1 MKRLTESATP
11 AGGAAP
17 GRARHPLRGGG
28 TAVWRGT
35 LPGLLLLAGL
45 LAGAAAA
52 GEPAAATDWKSALVS
67 GPRVLRV
74 PRTLVYSRAQF
85 MYNPQLNYIGRW
97 TDTPLLLDP
106 SLRDDKPNGRYLSGA
121 AFGKMRETVLAYG
134 MDGFACLPGKR
145 GSAFLYEYCARG
157 PQDGFTLVPE
167 IAGAD
172 GSYGA
177 EANPRFDGVILPALA
192 SPYALRIN
200 GKLVVSSYGADSQPP
215 AFWENVFDAYRR
227 KYGDCFIFLPQLG
240 SPGGRGW
247 GSWQA
252 DYQAG
257 SVTTQAIAAAKEYL
271 RGYLRGTDGLYL
283 PATAMFI
290 DGERRF
296 DAAFYRDFVIALGKS
311 VLAEPEFKDKYFALT
326 ARVGKE
332 NCARIGYNLSS
343 YGTETLRLSMEAALS
358 GEPDLIVIP
367 EWDEQNENT
376 CLRPTLCNSF
386 AYLRIMRH
394 YTALTRHAAP
404 SPVPGDDRAIPNL
417 IFSCRKTLTLGER
430 LNVELL
436 NVPDSEREEAYTVR
450 LAFKDADGR
459 EVLAF
464 PEKTFNA
471 AALQEHRL
479 IAPSEAL
486 SGHAVLLPSL
496 TVSRGGVTRL
506 YEEGLPYV
514 ELRGTWNWDYKWV
527 MQPLRDL
534 LVPVRADFRFA
545 GETNG
550 VCTFAAD
557 VAAAEDLAYVEVLD
571 HHATVYSALNPGEP
585 CWREGPGQKVL
596 AFDIQSLFNH
606 EVVLNGTISLKGVNA
621 RWLLDTSYN
630 WPTEYPRPFT
640 GDTYR
645 FAAVKQGL
653 APQRIFVAL
662 PEAEAETAVVRIDL
676 PGQFVAEVPVR
687 QILEAG
693 VYGVPGQGVATLT
706 ISRFMRQ
713 AFQPYHLKSRSA
725 TFAAGLLPD
734 MPHSVV
740 HLQILA
746 KSGKTW
752 RSRPIVLNRGPDA
765 GLRTVTVYSDT
776 KNRPVEL
783 TVPAWQAPDI
793 AYAPDPRRGTALTC
807 EAGRMFWGLGG
818 GYPAQVTERGRSRT
832 LDTSVFIQ
840 ASSYPAAATRS
851 APAVCPQDDGQP
863 AWAFDGAGT
872 HLALPSGVIPRR
884 AGYTLSMEV
893 RPENAA
899 GQQLLLANRSHTLGT
914 LALLLD
920 NGVLKGAFLRDN
932 AQTVQLD
939 TGLALPP
946 GRWSTVQ
953 VGYDLSNLVIRV
965 NEQTRTA
972 ACPGPGRYDTPTVV
986 GGFEKSWFRGLIR
999 NIRVRHGVAAAPG
1012 GQQAAEF

>member
-1 MKRLTESATP
+1 M
-11 AGGAAP
+11 
-17 GRARHPLRGGG
+17 
-28 TAVWRGT
+28 
-35 LPGLLLLAGL
+35 
-45 LAGAAAA
+45 
-52 GEPAAATDWKSALVS
+52 
-67 GPRVLRV
+67 

-97 TDTPLLLDP
+97 VDTPLLLDP
-106 SLRDDKPNGRYLSGA
+106 SLRDDKPNGQCLSGA
-121 AFGKMRETVLAYG
+121 AFSKMQETVLAYG

-145 GSAFLYEYCARG
+145 GSAFLYEYCARS
-157 PQDGFTLVPE
+157 PHAGFTLVPE
-167 IAGAD
+167 ISGAD
-172 GSYGA
+172 GARGA

-192 SPYALRIN
+192 SPHALRIN
-200 GKLVVSSYGADSQPP
+200 GKLVVSSYGADSQTP
-215 AFWENVFDAYRR
+215 AFWKTVFDAYRR
-227 KYGDCFIFLPQLG
+227 KHGDRFIFLPQLG

-247 GSWQA
+247 GKWQA

-257 SVTTQAIAAAKEYL
+257 SITPQAVASAKEYL
-271 RGYLRGTDGLYL
+271 RGYLRGTDGIYL

-343 YGTETLRLSMEAALS
+343 YGTETLRLSMEAALAA
-358 GEPDLIVIP
+358 EPDLIVIP

-394 YTALTRHAAP
+394 YTALTRRAAP
-404 SPVPGDDRAIPNL
+404 SPVPGDDRAVPNL
-417 IFSCRKTLTLGER
+417 IVSYRKTLVLGER

-436 NVPDSEREEAYTVR
+436 NVPDSQQEEAYTVR
-450 LAFKDADGR
+450 FAFKDAVGS
-459 EVLAF
+459 EVIAF
-464 PEKTFNA
+464 PAKTFNA

-479 IAPSEAL
+479 IVPSEDFAA
-486 SGHAVLLPSL
+486 HPVLLPSV
-496 TVSRGGVTRL
+496 TVSRGGTARL

-534 LVPVRADFRFA
+534 LVPQRTDFRLA

-571 HHATVYSALNPGEP
+571 HHATVYSALNPGET

-606 EVVLNGTISLKGVNA
+606 EVALNGTISLKGVDA
-621 RWLLDTSYN
+621 QWLLDTSYN

-645 FAAVKQGL
+645 FAAVMQGL
-653 APQRIFVAL
+653 APQRIFAVL
-662 PEAEAETAVVRIDL
+662 PEAAAETAVVRIDL

-687 QILEAG
+687 QILESG
-693 VYGVPGQGVATLT
+693 IYGVPGQGVATLT

-725 TFAAGLLPD
+725 AFAAGILPD
-734 MPHSVV
+734 MPHSIV
-740 HLQILA
+740 HLQIVA

-752 RSRPIVLNRGPDA
+752 RSRPIVLNRGRA
-765 GLRTVTVYSDT
+765 EGQRTVTVYSDS

-783 TVPAWQAPDI
+783 LVPAWQAPDI
-793 AYAPDPRRGTALTC
+793 AYAPEPRRGTALAC

-840 ASSYPAAATRS
+840 ASSYPANATRS
-851 APAVCPQDDGQP
+851 APTLCMQDGLP
-863 AWAFDGAGT
+863 AWKFDGAGT

-893 RPENAA
+893 RPESAT

-920 NGVLKGAFLRDN
+920 NGVLKGSFLRDS

-939 TGLALPP
+939 TGLPLPP
-946 GRWSTVQ
+946 ERWSTVQ
-953 VGYDLSNLVIRV
+953 ISYDLSNLVVRV
-965 NEQTRTA
+965 NAQTRTLT
-972 ACPGPGRYDTPTVV
+972 CPGPGRYDTPTVV
-986 GGFEKSWFRGLIR
+986 GGFETSWFRGMIR
-999 NIRVRHGVAAAPG
+999 NIRVQHGAKPAP
-1012 GQQAAEF
+1012 QSQAPEATPLQSREKTKQ